1 MVQVRQ
7 KVDHKR
13 TFLYLEQLILKHGAD
28 KDTLEIK
35 ERKDGL
41 DFSYSSRQHA
51 QKMVDFLVATTPVR
65 IKTSEQLISSDVHTS
80 TSNYK
85 STFSVELVPICKD
98 DLICLP
104 KRLAQS
110 MSNIGQLVL
119 CQRVGNSLH
128 FVDPTT
134 LQHAEVT
141 SPAYW
146 RAPFT
151 SLASASSATTE
162 FMVLDIEPT
171 SHPPKTSNKG
181 RFMLADAQ
189 VTPANSSMDADMI
202 FHCRTHMGAIL
213 KPGDTV
219 MGYLLTHTNF
229 NDPNWEALN
238 QSNQASTVPE
248 VVLVRKTYPER
259 RKKSKGRNWRLKS
272 MVKQSTE
279 GEGEMSGL
287 GRQKGLSK
295 AQQNLEQQK
304 AEADYERFLQDLE
317 EDDEMRQAVNL
328 YKTKPKPGAMDV
340 EESDVDEEEDE
351 GGMPQI
357 SMDELLDDVENMTL
371 DADDADGVL

>member
-41 DFSYSSRQHA
+41 DFSYTSRQHA

-65 IKTSEQLISSDVHTS
+65 IKTSEQLISTDVHTS

-85 STFSVELVPICKD
+85 NTFSVELIPICKD
-98 DLICLP
+98 DLVCLP

-110 MSNIGQLVL
+110 LSNIGQLVL
-119 CQRVGNSLH
+119 CARVGNSVH
-128 FVDPTT
+128 FIDPTT
-134 LQHAEVT
+134 LQHAELT

-146 RAPFT
+146 RAPFN
-151 SLASASSATTE
+151 SLATLTSTSTE

-181 RFMLADAQ
+181 RFLLADAQ
-189 VTPANSSMDADMI
+189 VTPANSSMDSDMI
-202 FHCRTHMGAIL
+202 FHTRTHLGSIL

-219 MGYLLTHTNF
+219 SGYLLTHTNF
-229 NDPNWEALN
+229 NDANWEALN
-238 QSNQASTVPE
+238 QSNLASTIPE

-259 RKKSKGRNWRLKS
+259 SKKRSKGRNWRLKT

-279 GEGEMSGL
+279 GEGEMGGL

-295 AQQNLEQQK
+295 AQQNLEQQR

-317 EDDEMRQAVNL
+317 EDDELRQAVNL
-328 YKTKPKPGAMDV
+328 YKAKPKPGAMDV
-340 EESDVDEEEDE
+340 EDSEAEDDD
-351 GGMPQI
+351 GDMPQI
-357 SMDELLDDVENMTL
+357 SMDELLDDVEAMTL